1 MAYTKL
7 QTQNAIEVT
16 PNDSANITG
25 PTSSSV
31 NRGCV
36 LYVGTGGSVKVMTAG
51 GDTVTFNNVPGGS
64 FLPVQVVRVFY
75 TGTTAA
81 SIIAMW

>member
-7 QTQNAIEVT
+7 QAQNALAVSPSDTAAIVG
-16 PNDSANITG
+16 PN
-25 PTSSSV
+25 SSSI

-64 FLPVQVVRVFY
+64 FLPVQVVRVYY